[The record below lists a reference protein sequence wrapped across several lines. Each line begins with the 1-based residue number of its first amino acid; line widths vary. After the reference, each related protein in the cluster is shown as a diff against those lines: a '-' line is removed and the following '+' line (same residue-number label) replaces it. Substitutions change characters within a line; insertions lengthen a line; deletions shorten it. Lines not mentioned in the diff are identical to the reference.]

1 MTAGPEPGS
10 PTRRY
15 SRLAQLD
22 RTVRALGFVSFLADV
37 SSEAIYPLFPLF
49 VTSVLGAPAAL
60 LGFIEGVAEATAS
73 ITKWPFG
80 QASDHTGRRRP
91 FVGAGY
97 GAAAL
102 GKLIL
107 ALSYAW
113 PVALLGR
120 FVDRFGKGVRTAPRD
135 ALIAAVVPG
144 DQRGLA
150 FGLHRAMDTL
160 GAVIGPLAALLLYRA
175 GFSIRTIFAFAVLPG
190 IASVVVIFLFVR
202 ERTQA
207 PARASFRPHLP
218 PSPTYRWLLASALLF
233 GVGNSSD
240 VFILLRASNVLHGT
254 HSTGVA
260 VVTDVILL
268 YVLYNVTYAAGSL
281 PLGGLSDR
289 IGQVP
294 IVLGGY
300 LVFAAV
306 YAGFAAVGSGA
317 PLVALFAI
325 YGLYIAATDGTSKA
339 LISRAVPAE
348 RRGGALG
355 LFAMTSGV
363 ATLVASS
370 VGGVL
375 WSAIGPQA
383 TFVYG
388 AVCALGA
395 AAVLVVAR
403 PRLELS

>member
-1 MTAGPEPGS
+1 MTAGPESGS
-10 PTRRY
+10 PTRRF
-15 SRLAQLD
+15 SRLAHLD

-60 LGFIEGVAEATAS
+60 LGFIEGIAEATAS

-160 GAVIGPLAALLLYRA
+160 GAVVGPLAALLLYRA

-207 PARASFRPHLP
+207 PARASFRPYLP
-218 PSPTYRWLLASALLF
+218 PSPAYRWLLASALLF

-254 HSTGVA
+254 HSTGMA

-281 PLGGLSDR
+281 RS
-289 IGQVP
+289 
-294 IVLGGY
+294 
-300 LVFAAV
+300 AAS
-306 YAGFAAVGSGA
+306 ATASARCRSSSG
-317 PLVALFAI
+317 
-325 YGLYIAATDGTSKA
+325 GTSS
-339 LISRAVPAE
+339 SRRSTWVSRQWGRGRRWWRSSRYTASTSPPRTAPA
-348 RRGGALG
+348 RR
-355 LFAMTSGV
+355 
-363 ATLVASS
+363 SS
-370 VGGVL
+370 AAPCL
-375 WSAIGPQA
+375 RS
-383 TFVYG
+383 
-388 AVCALGA
+388 GA
-395 AAVLVVAR
+395 AAPSACS
-403 PRLELS
+403 P